1 MGSTAIFKSI
11 YRIYFCLNG
20 KAPGCGLRVLRPA
33 YEFYLTDEWLYA
45 FDHTRLKKVNSLQ
58 KEPAVQKWIAPQFG
72 RQPRSIA
79 GGRTLRVRN
88 PTAEFSRNCAE

>member
-1 MGSTAIFKSI
+1 MHLLCILDGSCGAVACF
-11 YRIYFCLNG
+11 R

-58 KEPAVQKWIAPQFG
+58 KALLDCG
-72 RQPRSIA
+72 
-79 GGRTLRVRN
+79 L
-88 PTAEFSRNCAE
+88 